1 MESTIDPTSESRKKD
16 HIDMAFR
23 SQTDAFAIDQ
33 RFYYEPIMQGHA
45 SSNDD
50 LHKTFI
56 GHSFKAPIWI
66 SSMTGGTGIAAK
78 INKNLAMVCK
88 EFGLGM
94 GLGSCRSLLHTDEF
108 FEDFNMRKY
117 VGDQPLYANLGI
129 AQVEQLIKDN
139 KMNLVV
145 TMIDKLQADGL
156 IIHVNPLQEWLQPE
170 GDRYYTPPIDTI
182 QKTLDII
189 KTKLIVKEV
198 GHGMGP
204 KSIATLLS
212 LPLEAIEFAAFGG
225 TNFSKIE
232 LFRDSEQKN
241 DWYGSLAHVGHA
253 AEEMVDFVNAAHI
266 NLTIEGVTKL
276 QCQHIIISGGIK
288 TFLDGYYL
296 INKSKINAVY
306 GQASS
311 FLKYAMESYEALHD
325 FTKHQIEGLALANQ
339 LLTIK

>member
-16 HIDMAFR
+16 HIDMAFK
-23 SQTDAFAIDQ
+23 SQTDAMARDP

-45 SSNDD
+45 TSNDH

-66 SSMTGGTGIAAK
+66 SSMTGGTGLAAT

-88 EFGLGM
+88 DFGLGM

-108 FEDFNMRKY
+108 FEDFNMRQY
-117 VGDQPLYANLGI
+117 IGDQPLYANLGI

-139 KMNLVV
+139 KMHLVV

-182 QKTLDII
+182 QKTIELL

-204 KSIATLLS
+204 KSISTLLS
-212 LPLEAIEFAAFGG
+212 LPIEAIEFAAFGG

-232 LFRDSEQKN
+232 LYRDSQEKN
-241 DWYGSLAHVGHA
+241 DWFESLAHVGHTA
-253 AEEMVDFVNAAHI
+253 DEMVDFVNAAHS
-266 NLTIEGVTKL
+266 NASLHGDSNL
-276 QCQHIIISGGIK
+276 QCHHIIISGGVK

-311 FLKYAMESYEALHD
+311 FLKYAIESYESLYH

-339 LLTIK
+339 LLTLK